1 MRFAS
6 ILLLLPLSHSLS
18 TPTPLKHPSTG
29 PISISTFNQ
38 NVQVTYGRYPLTI
51 TRGEGTYLFDADE
64 NRYLDFVSGIATCAL
79 GHGNEKMREAVNN
92 QMQKCHHISNL
103 YYIPPQGHLASWL
116 VENSCGD
123 KVFFC
128 NSGAEAN
135 EAAIKCAR
143 KLGGDKGIDMGV
155 ILSAKQ
161 SFHGRT
167 LGSLSATGQPKY
179 HEGFTYGG
187 SMVQGFENFEFN
199 SEEDLERVFRKFNK
213 TPLWDKI
220 RGRKRR
226 VVGIMVEALQ
236 GEGGIK
242 PGSPNFFKKARQL
255 CDESEAILICDEV
268 QVGMGRS
275 GRLWGY
281 ENLGVEPDVFTT
293 AKALGGGVPI
303 GAMVASGEAATA
315 LGPGQHATTY
325 GGNPLACAAGLAV
338 ATEICEKDLLTNVQ
352 KRGEQLQDGLKT
364 LKLKNPDM
372 ISDIRGWG
380 LLIGVEL
387 TEACGVMAG
396 EVVGK
401 AMEKGLLLVPAGL
414 RVVRFVPPLN
424 VSEEEVSD
432 ALKMF
437 GEALEE
443 AKNI

>member
-1 MRFAS
+1 
-6 ILLLLPLSHSLS
+6 
-18 TPTPLKHPSTG
+18 
-29 PISISTFNQ
+29 
-38 NVQVTYGRYPLTI
+38 
-51 TRGEGTYLFDADE
+51 
-64 NRYLDFVSGIATCAL
+64 
-79 GHGNEKMREAVNN
+79 
-92 QMQKCHHISNL
+92 MQKCHHISNL

-293 AKALGGGVPI
+293 AKALGGG
-303 GAMVASGEAATA
+303 
-315 LGPGQHATTY
+315 
-325 GGNPLACAAGLAV
+325 C
-338 ATEICEKDLLTNVQ
+338 
-352 KRGEQLQDGLKT
+352 R
-364 LKLKNPDM
+364 
-372 ISDIRGWG
+372 
-380 LLIGVEL
+380 
-387 TEACGVMAG
+387 
-396 EVVGK
+396 
-401 AMEKGLLLVPAGL
+401 
-414 RVVRFVPPLN
+414 
-424 VSEEEVSD
+424 
-432 ALKMF
+432 
-437 GEALEE
+437 LERW
-443 AKNI
+443 